1 MSEKSESLALERKK
15 SATFLFVKNII
26 PLASAFFRLYS
37 KYFGWYPG
45 IHKLTFGCQ
54 QGFDIQLTD
63 PPQKFED
70 SFTLCLA
77 LSSELILIIY
87 SLYMYVTQNLTYL
100 DKNLWG
106 TK

>member
-63 PPQKFED
+63 PPQKFEV
-70 SFTLCLA
+70 SFTLCLD
-77 LSSELILIIY
+77 SSLELMLKSTCYI
-87 SLYMYVTQNLTYL
+87 SLLC
-100 DKNLWG
+100 KI
-106 TK
+106 